1 MKLRTFLSMT
11 FIFLFFRVSFTQV
24 QEMRGTWI
32 TNVDS
37 YVLFNDRSIA
47 EAMDY
52 LAKIGIN
59 TVYVCT
65 WNKGYTLY
73 PSNVMNERFG
83 IPIWPTFAGRDPL
96 EKVIIEAHKNGIEVI
111 AWFEYGLSP
120 WYAQNQNDSGHII
133 KKYPHWAS
141 LDKTGKLATR
151 ESAFPQFL
159 WLSGINPEVQNFII
173 SLFTE
178 VLDKYDVD
186 GVQADDRLPA
196 MAIEGGYDSVT
207 VSIYKSENNGQ
218 SPPFDFHNSQ
228 WKRWRANKLN
238 QFFKRLY
245 DSVKVRGDYLIVSST
260 PSVFPWGYD
269 NYLQDSKTWVD
280 SGYCDTFMPQL
291 YRYDFSSYLYE
302 LNLALSYVPLNKRH
316 IFFPAALMKIG
327 NWLID
332 ETYLLN
338 VVNANR
344 QRNIKGESWFF
355 YEGLRAN
362 NNRRGDTLKATHYS
376 LTAIPPYRKGNIWRP
391 KGILSDDTST
401 TTIRTGRWTTFP
413 SGGYTG
419 GISITNDTS
428 YASIEYF
435 ANIPFDAYYH
445 LYIYIVPNFV
455 NSNQAKYTIYHQN
468 DSSIVFVDQST
479 SKNAGWYK
487 LGDFYLTKGNK
498 KILKLDN
505 SNLPVGRYI
514 TSDAVLLL
522 LNRKL
527 SPNLIITDIKES
539 NDRTNEVNYSDKVF
553 VYPNPLNSSAKIDFF
568 SDYPSQGEFK
578 LFDLLGREVFSYKL
592 NEIRSGINTFEIN
605 TDNLNLSSGIYL
617 GAIIFNEKIRS
628 FKLNLIK

>member
-1 MKLRTFLSMT
+1 
-11 FIFLFFRVSFTQV
+11 
-24 QEMRGTWI
+24 MRGTWI

-37 YVLFNDRSIA
+37 YVLFSDRSIQ

-73 PSNVMNERFG
+73 PSKVMNDRFG
-83 IPIWPTFAGRDPL
+83 IPIWQTFAGRDPL

-133 KKYPHWAS
+133 KKYPHWAA
-141 LDKTGKLATR
+141 LDRTGKFATR
-151 ESAFPQFL
+151 ESTFPQFI
-159 WLSGINPEVQNFII
+159 WMSGINPEVQNFII

-178 VLDKYDVD
+178 VIDKYDVD

-207 VSIYKSENNGQ
+207 VSIYKAENNGQ
-218 SPPFDFHNSQ
+218 APPYDFNNSQ

-260 PSVFPWGYD
+260 PSVYPWGYE

-291 YRYDFSSYLYE
+291 YRYDFSSYQYE
-302 LNLALSYVPLNKRH
+302 LNLALSYVPLSKRH

-332 ETYLLN
+332 ENYLFN
-338 VVNANR
+338 VLAANR

-362 NNRRGDTLKATHYS
+362 NNRRGDTLKATYYS
-376 LTAIPPYRKGNIWRP
+376 QPAVPPYRKGNIWRP
-391 KGILSDDTST
+391 KGTLVDDTSQS
-401 TTIRTGRWTTFP
+401 IIKTGRWTVFP
-413 SGGYTG
+413 TNGYVGGF
-419 GISITNDTS
+419 SMSNDTS
-428 YASIEYF
+428 LSSIEYY
-435 ANIPFDAYYH
+435 ANVPYDAYYH
-445 LYIYIVPNFV
+445 LYVYIIPNYI
-455 NSNQAKYTIYHQN
+455 NSTQA
-468 DSSIVFVDQST
+468 
-479 SKNAGWYK
+479 
-487 LGDFYLTKGNK
+487 
-498 KILKLDN
+498 
-505 SNLPVGRYI
+505 
-514 TSDAVLLL
+514 
-522 LNRKL
+522 
-527 SPNLIITDIKES
+527 
-539 NDRTNEVNYSDKVF
+539 
-553 VYPNPLNSSAKIDFF
+553 
-568 SDYPSQGEFK
+568 
-578 LFDLLGREVFSYKL
+578 
-592 NEIRSGINTFEIN
+592 
-605 TDNLNLSSGIYL
+605 
-617 GAIIFNEKIRS
+617 
-628 FKLNLIK
+628 